1 MTEGKVSEAQRRAI
15 KKWEEKNPE
24 RKRYLRYR
32 TTARTFVRH
41 WANDEDLKE
50 LVGIFENENKKR
62 GNTPP
67 LKGIL

>member
-1 MTEGKVSEAQRRAI
+1 MTDSKVSEAQRRAI

-41 WANDEDLKE
+41 WANDEDVEE
-50 LVGIFENENKKR
+50 LLEIYKNENPHARKKE
-62 GNTPP
+62 G
-67 LKGIL
+67 

>member
-50 LVGIFENENKKR
+50 LLEIYKNENANARKKEVWV
-62 GNTPP
+62 
-67 LKGIL
+67 LLC

>member
-41 WANDEDLKE
+41 WAHDEDLKE

-62 GNTPP
+62 RQ
-67 LKGIL
+67 